1 LEEVF
6 REVENMQEKFE
17 SGFAKEEME
26 ISVFRNM
33 SYTTGLMEINI
44 YGNSGNK
51 SRKDK

>member
-1 LEEVF
+1 MQGQRSLSDWF
-6 REVENMQEKFE
+6 YAREIK
-17 SGFAKEEME
+17 
-26 ISVFRNM
+26 VFRNM

>member
-1 LEEVF
+1 MID
-6 REVENMQEKFE
+6 ENK
-17 SGFAKEEME
+17 
-26 ISVFRNM
+26 IRITVFRNM